1 MFLVLKYIKNFMKNY
16 KTQVGAPTHAC
27 TYRQFPLPGKTPVR
41 KETLISEPIFKPLLS
56 WPIFQNLKLI
66 PSGGSCAGSKNMSH
80 QMWGGSG
87 AVCWCVWWSAGVLPA
102 PGDLRGGGGKEQAKR

>member
-1 MFLVLKYIKNFMKNY
+1 MHQEFHEKLQNPSGWTDTCM
-16 KTQVGAPTHAC
+16 HASTVPPPRKKSC
-27 TYRQFPLPGKTPVR
+27 M

-56 WPIFQNLKLI
+56 WPIFQILKLVS
-66 PSGGSCAGSKNMSH
+66 SGGSCAGSKNMSH

-87 AVCWCVWWSAGVLPA
+87 AVCWRVWWGAGVLPA